1 MSRRAFR
8 IDLNFSNMYIF
19 VYGTL
24 LTSIP
29 SSMSKFLRRKAQ
41 LVGKAT
47 TAGMLYDLGMY
58 PGFISG
64 EAGRVKGELY
74 RLNPE
79 TAEMTIDML
88 DAYEG
93 VTGAPEDE
101 YRKVKVTVQVSDGG
115 SFEAFTYEYK
125 DAVEGK
131 AVIPLGD
138 YAAFYPGNAAHER
151 FVNGE

>member
-1 MSRRAFR
+1 
-8 IDLNFSNMYIF
+8 MYIF

-29 SSMSKFLRRKAQ
+29 SSMSKFLRRRGQ
-41 LVGKAT
+41 LIGKAT
-47 TAGMLYDLGMY
+47 VSGTLYDLGMY
-58 PGFISG
+58 PGYVAG
-64 EAGRVKGELY
+64 EEGRVKGELY

-79 TAEMTIDML
+79 TVEMTVDML
-88 DAYEG
+88 DAYES

-101 YRKVKVTVQVSDGG
+101 YRKIEVMAKVNDGG
-115 SFEAFTYEYK
+115 SFKAFTYEFTK
-125 DAVEGK
+125 SVAGK

-138 YAAFYPGNAAHER
+138 YAAFYPGNEAHGR

>member
-1 MSRRAFR
+1 MQHNTFAMH
-8 IDLNFSNMYIF
+8 LNFLNMYLF

-29 SSMSKFLRRKAQ
+29 SSMSKFLRRKGQ

-47 TAGMLYDLGMY
+47 VTGKLFDLGMY
-58 PGFISG
+58 PGYISTG
-64 EAGRVKGELY
+64 SERVKGELY

-79 TAEMTIDML
+79 TAAMTVEML

-101 YRKVKVTVQVSDGG
+101 YRKIEVMAKVNDGG
-115 SFEAFTYEYK
+115 SFKAYTYEYK
-125 DAVEGK
+125 GDAAGK
-131 AVIPLGD
+131 EAIPMGD
-138 YAAFYPGNAAHER
+138 YAAFYPGNKAHER